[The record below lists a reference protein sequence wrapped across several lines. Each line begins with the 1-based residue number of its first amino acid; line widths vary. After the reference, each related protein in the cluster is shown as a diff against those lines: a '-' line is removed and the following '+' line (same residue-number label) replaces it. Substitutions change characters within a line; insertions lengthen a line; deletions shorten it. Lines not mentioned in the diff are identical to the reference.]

1 MMRETQK
8 DGPKDLRPV
17 SLEEL
22 KKHSH
27 QAGRPV
33 ERLEPRRFRKIR
45 MIFRGGWR
53 LVTRAI
59 GLLLVDL
66 LWE

>member
-8 DGPKDLRPV
+8 DGPKDLRPI

-27 QAGRPV
+27 QAGPG
-33 ERLEPRRFRKIR
+33 R
-45 MIFRGGWR
+45 MPHLARDDEKKQEHEEF
-53 LVTRAI
+53 TRENI
-59 GLLLVDL
+59 GEIMKTTDRSDRCG
-66 LWE
+66 

>member
-27 QAGRPV
+27 QAGRPREV
-33 ERLEPRRFRKIR
+33 EPGRLGKSHDEVREVGEGYP
-45 MIFRGGWR
+45 G
-53 LVTRAI
+53 L
-59 GLLLVDL
+59 GLL
-66 LWE
+66 E

>member
-8 DGPKDLRPV
+8 DGPKDLRPI

-27 QAGRPV
+27 QAGPGRMPHLARD
-33 ERLEPRRFRKIR
+33 ERY
-45 MIFRGGWR
+45 
-53 LVTRAI
+53 TRSLRENAGEI
-59 GLLLVDL
+59 MKRTDSG
-66 LWE
+66 

>member
-8 DGPKDLRPV
+8 DGPKDLRPI

-27 QAGRPV
+27 QAGPGRMPHLARDDEKN
-33 ERLEPRRFRKIR
+33 ERTRGVYERKH
-45 MIFRGGWR
+45 WR
-53 LVTRAI
+53 NYEKNR
-59 GLLLVDL
+59 
-66 LWE
+66 